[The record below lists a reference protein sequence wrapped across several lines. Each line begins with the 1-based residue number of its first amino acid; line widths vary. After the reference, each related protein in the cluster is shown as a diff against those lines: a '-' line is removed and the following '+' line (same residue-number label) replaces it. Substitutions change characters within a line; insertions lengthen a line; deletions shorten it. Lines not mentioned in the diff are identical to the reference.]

1 MAGIMIFTKKHFSSN
16 VTFKM
21 TKGPVDDFNFNAGL
35 YEADEYKIIFKQL
48 IQLHLRPGYD
58 KDKIQLPNTPIEEA
72 NYKLDGNQLVITFPS
87 KNHYILEEI
96 HE

>member
-1 MAGIMIFTKKHFSSN
+1 MI
-16 VTFKM
+16 
-21 TKGPVDDFNFNAGL
+21 KGPVDDFNFNAGL